1 MKTAFLFSGQGSQ
14 YVGMGQGVIL
24 DHPVAQSTWMEADEA
39 LGFTLSALVN
49 EGPESRLTLTE
60 NAQPA
65 ILAYATALFRVLQFE
80 RPDLV
85 PAMAAGHSLGEYSAL
100 VAAGSLDFSDAL
112 RLVRLRGQAMQEAVA
127 PGVGGMLAV
136 MGLSVEELSSLCG
149 STVPDQSVRIA
160 AFNSP
165 VQSVVAGPLKAL
177 AIFQERAMEAGARH
191 CVLLKVSA
199 PFHTPALSV
208 AGDRLRQAFTEIE
221 LKAPAFPVFQN
232 VDALAQTQPARIID
246 NLVEQ
251 VSAPV
256 RWVDCVAAMHSAGTT
271 RFVELGPGRALTGL
285 VKKWNRKL
293 EVRFTDRSGFWEQF

>member
-1 MKTAFLFSGQGSQ
+1 
-14 YVGMGQGVIL
+14 
-24 DHPVAQSTWMEADEA
+24 
-39 LGFTLSALVN
+39 
-49 EGPESRLTLTE
+49 
-60 NAQPA
+60 
-65 ILAYATALFRVLQFE
+65 
-80 RPDLV
+80 
-85 PAMAAGHSLGEYSAL
+85 
-100 VAAGSLDFSDAL
+100 
-112 RLVRLRGQAMQEAVA
+112 
-127 PGVGGMLAV
+127 
-136 MGLSVEELSSLCG
+136 
-149 STVPDQSVRIA
+149 
-160 AFNSP
+160 
-165 VQSVVAGPLKAL
+165 
-177 AIFQERAMEAGARH
+177 
-191 CVLLKVSA
+191 
-199 PFHTPALSV
+199 V